1 MLILSRKIDQGIRIG
16 DEIGISITKIEGDS
30 VSGIS
35 APRSISILRKEIIEE
50 MKDSNIAAAVKTA
63 PTLSGL
69 KNSLVAGSAKQLID
83 RVRQKKMLN
92 KNNHPN
98 SSKT

>member
-1 MLILSRKIDQGIRIG
+1 
-16 DEIGISITKIEGDS
+16 
-30 VSGIS
+30 
-35 APRSISILRKEIIEE
+35 

-83 RVRQKKMLN
+83 RVRAKKN
-92 KNNHPN
+92 AK
-98 SSKT
+98 

>member
-1 MLILSRKIDQGIRIG
+1 MLILSRNIDQGIRIG
-16 DEIGISITKIEGDS
+16 DEIEISITKIEGDS
-30 VSGIS
+30 VKIGIS

-83 RVRQKKMLN
+83 RVRAKKN
-92 KNNHPN
+92 A
-98 SSKT
+98 KTLWC